1 MERSFCGRRDQN
13 TKGEE
18 MVRSLTLDSSVIVAA
33 LREQE
38 EKIAKEFNAPL
49 VSLDGEMTK
58 RAKLVVKIVD
68 IEDMVI
74 L

>member
-1 MERSFCGRRDQN
+1 MEGSFCGRRDQN

-18 MVRSLTLDSSVIVAA
+18 MVRSLTLDS
-33 LREQE
+33 
-38 EKIAKEFNAPL
+38 AKEFNAPL

>member
-1 MERSFCGRRDQN
+1 
-13 TKGEE
+13 
-18 MVRSLTLDSSVIVAA
+18 MVRSLTLDS
-33 LREQE
+33 
-38 EKIAKEFNAPL
+38 AKEFNAPL

-68 IEDMVI
+68 IEDTVI

>member
-13 TKGEE
+13 PKGDE
-18 MVRSLTLDSSVIVAA
+18 MVRSLTLDS
-33 LREQE
+33 
-38 EKIAKEFNAPL
+38 AKEFNAPL

>member
-1 MERSFCGRRDQN
+1 MEGGFCGRRDQKP
-13 TKGEE
+13 KGKK
-18 MVRSLTLDSSVIVAA
+18 MVKYITIDSSVIVAA

-68 IEDMVI
+68 IEDVI
-74 L
+74 KL

>member
-18 MVRSLTLDSSVIVAA
+18 MVRSLTLD
-33 LREQE
+33 
-38 EKIAKEFNAPL
+38 IANEFNALL
-49 VSLDGEMTK
+49 VSLDGEMAK
-58 RAKLVVKIVD
+58 RAKLVVNSVD
-68 IEDMVI
+68 IEDTVI